1 MFERYTESARR
12 VLFFSRYE
20 ASQFGSLAI
29 GTEHLLLGRIRESKG
44 LVGRVLAQSH
54 VSLESIRKDVEQRLS
69 SGDSSISGKKT
80 STSVE
85 VPFDAD
91 AMEVLQQA
99 AHAADLLRHD
109 YIGTEH
115 LLLGLLRAEGSAAAS
130 ILNSRGLRADDVAAR
145 INSLTVDSL
154 HDSAR
159 AFLRELFD
167 LAERLSDAGLVVASL
182 HCDWASFGSWSLQAQ
197 RADAAEAYGDAL
209 RGGRTDV
216 PGPEVIEVA
225 WDGKDKLLTVETA
238 PTPPLSAPGPWR
250 HLATEGCADRS
261 ASIRFA
267 ENYLREWSS
276 RP

>member
-20 ASQFGSLAI
+20 ASQFGSLEI
-29 GTEHLLLGRIRESKG
+29 GTEHLLLGLIRESKG

-54 VSLESIRKDVEQRLS
+54 VSLESIRKDTEQRLT
-69 SGDSSISGKKT
+69 SGERSTSGRI

-85 VPFDAD
+85 LPFDTD
-91 AMEVLQQA
+91 AREALQQA
-99 AHAADLLRHD
+99 AHAADLLRHN

-115 LLLGLLRAEGSAAAS
+115 LLLGLLRTEGSAAAS
-130 ILNSRGLRADDVAAR
+130 ILSARGLRADDVAAR
-145 INSLTVDSL
+145 INSLTAGSP

-167 LAERLSDAGLVVASL
+167 LAERLSDAGLVIASL
-182 HCDWASFGSWSLQAQ
+182 HCDWASFGSWTLQAQ
-197 RADAAEAYGDAL
+197 RAEAAEAYDDAL

-216 PGPEVIEVA
+216 AGPEVIEVA
-225 WDGKDKLLTVETA
+225 WDGKEQLLTFETA

-250 HLATEGCADRS
+250 QVATEGCADRP

-267 ENYLREWSS
+267 EDYLRDWSS
-276 RP
+276 RA